1 MALALI
7 VVSILFMLQRQEVV
21 QPTQSVTTPAPGVE
35 LEAPLKIHIHE
46 LYKEY
51 KGSPEAANEK
61 WRGRLIVTVGWVKG
75 FTKEDFPIIRAG
87 APVDVIIP
95 CPVKGSER
103 EMLEKGVRE
112 LKPVFVAVSGR
123 IASMA
128 ERIAY
133 GFPPLPSG
141 YTYFELSLQDCKLV
155 DVSKV
160 REFEARFFREN
171 WSVVVHNYAYSIVV
185 WFRKADEPSPN
196 TLYIVTLSPL
206 DREARI
212 DIRDLREIAA
222 RFARNIEEFVR
233 TPGDYVLEVV
243 NSESG
248 EVLVNWRIRIP
259 GIEAVRV
266 EITSAKGYWAP
277 GNEYWLTGIHLRF
290 HNPGPDPAV
299 VYILS
304 PTENVLELAVL
315 TPAGERFRCVLGT
328 QDYRVWVN
336 FMLTP
341 GDEKTHV
348 IEAIH
353 VYCREPIS
361 TNVKGED
368 IELALIIREGGR
380 ELEIAR
386 AKYIIPPKG

>member
-75 FTKEDFPIIRAG
+75 FTKEDSPIIRAG

-141 YTYFELSLQDCKLV
+141 YTFFELSLQDCKLV

-196 TLYIVTLSPL
+196 TLNIVTLSPL

-243 NSESG
+243 NAESG
-248 EVLVNWRIRIP
+248 EVLVSWRIRIP

-266 EITSAKGYWAP
+266 EITSAKGYWVP
-277 GNEYWLTGIHLRF
+277 DNKYWLTQIHLRF
-290 HNPGPDPAV
+290 HNPGPDPAI

-304 PTENVLELAVL
+304 PIELAVL
-315 TPAGERFRCVLGT
+315 TPAGERLRCVLGT

>member
-7 VVSILFMLQRQEVV
+7 VVSTLFMLQRQEVV
-21 QPTQSVTTPAPGVE
+21 QPTQSVATPAPGVE

-51 KGSPEAANEK
+51 WENREAANEK
-61 WRGRLIVTVGWVKG
+61 WRGRLIVTVGRFKG
-75 FTKEDFPIIRAG
+75 FTKEGSLIIRAG
-87 APVDVIIP
+87 VPMDVIIP

-103 EMLEKGVRE
+103 EMLEKGARGF
-112 LKPVFVAVSGR
+112 KPVFVAVSGR

-128 ERIAY
+128 ERTVY
-133 GFPPLPSG
+133 GFPLPSS
-141 YTYFELSLQDCKLV
+141 YTFFELSLQDCKLV

-185 WFRKADEPSPN
+185 WFRKADEPSPE
-196 TLYIVTLSPL
+196 TLVIVTLSPL
-206 DREARI
+206 DREAKI

-222 RFARNIEEFVR
+222 RFATNIEVFVG

-243 NSESG
+243 NEESG

-277 GNEYWLTGIHLRF
+277 GNKYWLTQIQLRF

-315 TPAGERFRCVLGT
+315 TPAGERFRCVLGK
-328 QDYRVWVN
+328 QSYRVWVN

-348 IEAIH
+348 IGEIDI
-353 VYCREPIS
+353 YCKEPIS
-361 TNVKGED
+361 TNVNGEE
-368 IELALIIREGGR
+368 IELALIMREGGR

>member
-1 MALALI
+1 
-7 VVSILFMLQRQEVV
+7 
-21 QPTQSVTTPAPGVE
+21 
-35 LEAPLKIHIHE
+35 
-46 LYKEY
+46 
-51 KGSPEAANEK
+51 
-61 WRGRLIVTVGWVKG
+61 
-75 FTKEDFPIIRAG
+75 
-87 APVDVIIP
+87 
-95 CPVKGSER
+95 
-103 EMLEKGVRE
+103 
-112 LKPVFVAVSGR
+112 
-123 IASMA
+123 
-128 ERIAY
+128 
-133 GFPPLPSG
+133 
-141 YTYFELSLQDCKLV
+141 
-155 DVSKV
+155 VSKV

-196 TLYIVTLSPL
+196 TLNIVTLSPL

-243 NSESG
+243 NAESG
-248 EVLVNWRIRIP
+248 EVLVSWRIRIP

-277 GNEYWLTGIHLRF
+277 GNMYWLTQIHLRF

-361 TNVKGED
+361 TNVNGEE
-368 IELALIIREGGR
+368 IELALIIREGGK
-380 ELEIAR
+380 ELVIAR
-386 AKYIIPPKG
+386 AKHIIPPRG

>member
-1 MALALI
+1 VGVLIALALI

-51 KGSPEAANEK
+51 KGGPEAANEK

-75 FTKEDFPIIRAG
+75 FTKEGSLIIWAG
-87 APVDVIIP
+87 VPVDVIIP

-123 IASMA
+123 IASMV
-128 ERIAY
+128 EGIAY
-133 GFPPLPSG
+133 GFPPLPPG

-185 WFRKADEPSPN
+185 WFQKADEP
-196 TLYIVTLSPL
+196 TLYRTSSNMVAMIDQLERQVRVSIEPNI
-206 DREARI
+206 REVA
-212 DIRDLREIAA
+212 
-222 RFARNIEEFVR
+222 R

-243 NSESG
+243 NAESG
-248 EVLVNWRIRIP
+248 EVLVSWRIRIP

-266 EITSAKGYWAP
+266 EITSAKGYWVP
-277 GNEYWLTGIHLRF
+277 DNMYWLTQIQLRF
-290 HNPGPDPAV
+290 HNPGPDPAI

-304 PTENVLELAVL
+304 PIELAVL
-315 TPAGERFRCVLGT
+315 TPAGERLRCVLGT
-328 QDYRVWVN
+328 QDYRVWAN

-348 IEAIH
+348 IEGIYA
-353 VYCREPIS
+353 YCREPIS
-361 TNVKGED
+361 TNVNGEE
-368 IELALIIREGGR
+368 IELALIIREGGK
-380 ELEIAR
+380 ELVIAR
-386 AKYIIPPKG
+386 AKHIIPPRG

>member
-1 MALALI
+1 
-7 VVSILFMLQRQEVV
+7 
-21 QPTQSVTTPAPGVE
+21 
-35 LEAPLKIHIHE
+35 
-46 LYKEY
+46 
-51 KGSPEAANEK
+51 
-61 WRGRLIVTVGWVKG
+61 VGWVKG
-75 FTKEDFPIIRAG
+75 FTREGSLIIWAG

-95 CPVKGSER
+95 CPFKGSER
-103 EMLEKGVRE
+103 EMLEKSVRE
-112 LKPVFVAVSGR
+112 RKPVFVAVSGR

-128 ERIAY
+128 GRIAY

-171 WSVVVHNYAYSIVV
+171 WSVVVHNYAYKLSV
-185 WFRKADEPSPN
+185 WFRKADDPLFD
-196 TLYIVTLSPL
+196 TLDIATLSPF

-222 RFARNIEEFVR
+222 RFARNIEGLVR

-243 NSESG
+243 NAESG
-248 EVLVNWRIRIP
+248 EVLVSWRIRIP

-266 EITSAKGYWAP
+266 EITSAEGYWVP
-277 GNEYWLTGIHLRF
+277 DPDNKYRLTQIHLRF

-315 TPAGERFRCVLGT
+315 TPAGERFRCVLGI
-328 QDYRVWVN
+328 QDYIVWVN
-336 FMLTP
+336 FMLAP
-341 GDEKTHV
+341 GDEKTRV
-348 IEAIH
+348 IGAID
-353 VYCREPIS
+353 VFCREPIS
-361 TNVKGED
+361 TNVKGEE
-368 IELALIIREGGR
+368 IELALIIREGGK
-380 ELEIAR
+380 ELVIAR
-386 AKYIIPPKG
+386 AKHIIPPRVYAG

>member
-1 MALALI
+1 MGVLIALALI
-7 VVSILFMLQRQEVV
+7 VVSILFML
-21 QPTQSVTTPAPGVE
+21 QSVTTPAPGVE
-35 LEAPLKIHIHE
+35 LEAPLKIHIRE

-75 FTKEDFPIIRAG
+75 FTQEGYLIISAG
-87 APVDVIIP
+87 VPMEVIIP

-103 EMLEKGVRE
+103 EMMEKGARE
-112 LKPVFVAVSGR
+112 RNLVFVAVSGR

-128 ERIAY
+128 ERTVL
-133 GFPPLPSG
+133 F
-141 YTYFELSLQDCKLV
+141 YTFFELRLKDCKLV

-171 WSVVVHNYAYSIVV
+171 WSVVVHNYAYTLLVG
-185 WFRKADEPSPN
+185 FRKADEPSPG
-196 TLYIVTLSPL
+196 THYIVTISPL

-212 DIRDLREIAA
+212 DIRDPREIAA
-222 RFARNIEEFVR
+222 RFRINIEQFFR

-243 NSESG
+243 NAGSG
-248 EVLVNWRIRIP
+248 EVLVSWRIRIP

-266 EITSAKGYWAP
+266 EITSAEGYWAP
-277 GNEYWLTGIHLRF
+277 GSEYWLTGIHLRF

-315 TPAGERFRCVLGT
+315 TPAGERFRCVLGIR
-328 QDYRVWVN
+328 DYIVWVN
-336 FMLTP
+336 FMLAP
-341 GDEKTHV
+341 GDEKTRV
-348 IEAIH
+348 IGAID
-353 VYCREPIS
+353 VFCREPIS
-361 TNVKGED
+361 TNVKGEE
-368 IELALIIREGGR
+368 IELALIIREGGK
-380 ELEIAR
+380 ELVIAR
-386 AKYIIPPKG
+386 AKHIIPPRG

>member
-1 MALALI
+1 M
-7 VVSILFMLQRQEVV
+7 
-21 QPTQSVTTPAPGVE
+21 
-35 LEAPLKIHIHE
+35 
-46 LYKEY
+46 
-51 KGSPEAANEK
+51 
-61 WRGRLIVTVGWVKG
+61 GWVKG
-75 FTKEDFPIIRAG
+75 FTKEDFPIIWAG

-112 LKPVFVAVSGR
+112 REPVFVAVSGR
-123 IASMA
+123 IASMV
-128 ERIAY
+128 EGIAY
-133 GFPPLPSG
+133 GFPLPSG
-141 YTYFELSLQDCKLV
+141 YAFFELSLQDCKLV

-185 WFRKADEPSPN
+185 WFQKADEP
-196 TLYIVTLSPL
+196 TLYRTSSNMVAMINQLERQVRVSIEPNI
-206 DREARI
+206 REVA
-212 DIRDLREIAA
+212 
-222 RFARNIEEFVR
+222 R

-243 NSESG
+243 NAESR
-248 EVLVNWRIRIP
+248 EVLVSWRIRIP
-259 GIEAVRV
+259 GIEAVGV

-277 GNEYWLTGIHLRF
+277 GNEYWLTQIHLRF

-328 QDYRVWVN
+328 QDYSVWVN

-348 IEAIH
+348 IEAIP

-368 IELALIIREGGR
+368 IELALIMREGGR

>member
-61 WRGRLIVTVGWVKG
+61 WRGRLIVTVGWVGG
-75 FTKEDFPIIRAG
+75 FTKEDSPIIRAG

-112 LKPVFVAVSGR
+112 LKPVFVAISGR

-171 WSVVVHNYAYSIVV
+171 WSVVVHNYAYNLLV
-185 WFRKADEPSPN
+185 WFRKADEPSPPMLS
-196 TLYIVTLSPL
+196 TYYVVTLSPL
-206 DREARI
+206 DREARASI
-212 DIRDLREIAA
+212 EPNIREVA
-222 RFARNIEEFVR
+222 R

-243 NSESG
+243 NAESG
-248 EVLVNWRIRIP
+248 EVLVSWRIRIP
-259 GIEAVRV
+259 GIEAVGV

-277 GNEYWLTGIHLRF
+277 GNEYWLTQIHLRF

-336 FMLTP
+336 FVLTP
-341 GDEKTHV
+341 GGERTHV
-348 IEAIH
+348 IEAVH

-380 ELEIAR
+380 ELVIAR

>member
-1 MALALI
+1 LRLVLLVGVLMALALV

-51 KGSPEAANEK
+51 KGGPEAANEK

-123 IASMA
+123 IASMV
-128 ERIAY
+128 EGIAY
-133 GFPPLPSG
+133 GFPPLPPG

-185 WFRKADEPSPN
+185 WFRKADEPSPPMLS
-196 TLYIVTLSPL
+196 TYYVVMLSPL
-206 DREARI
+206 DREARASI
-212 DIRDLREIAA
+212 EPNIREVA
-222 RFARNIEEFVR
+222 R

-248 EVLVNWRIRIP
+248 EVLVSWRIRIP

-266 EITSAKGYWAP
+266 EITSAKGYWVP
-277 GNEYWLTGIHLRF
+277 DNKYWLTQIHLRF
-290 HNPGPDPAV
+290 HNPGPDPAI

-304 PTENVLELAVL
+304 PIELAVL
-315 TPAGERFRCVLGT
+315 TPAGERLRCVLGT
-328 QDYRVWVN
+328 QDYRVWAN

-348 IEAIH
+348 IEGIYA
-353 VYCREPIS
+353 YCREPIS
-361 TNVKGED
+361 TNVNGEE
-368 IELALIIREGGR
+368 IELALIIREGGK
-380 ELEIAR
+380 ELVIAR
-386 AKYIIPPKG
+386 AKHIIPPRG